1 MLCLYTVACLCVR
14 LSYFFIFYLLFFIFY
29 LIFYLVLHAF
39 HVERGNIKNIKNNL
53 GAEILEEHLVK
64 VVQQYISSASFFLE
78 IELDEQPVIKKPK
91 FEELFTKEVRKL
103 IIKT

>member
-14 LSYFFIFYLLFFIFY
+14 LSYFFDFYLLFF
-29 LIFYLVLHAF
+29 IFYLVLHAF